1 MSPSRL
7 AIAALAA
14 ALSPALLAQTLTL
27 PERKFPLEACLQ
39 KALAQYPGKVKAAE
53 LEVEGGVPHYE
64 FLIETLVDGETWE
77 VECNANTGAITNAER
92 DVKRDDPAF
101 TQVAKIDVR
110 KALDI
115 ALAKYPGMP
124 TEVEYEVSPNGRAW
138 YEITVVQSSGKSI
151 EVMVDAATGAILG
164 AEDESD
170 EMEIFRIG
178 DD

>member
-1 MSPSRL
+1 MIRSRL
-7 AIAALAA
+7 ALAALAT
-14 ALSPALLAQTLTL
+14 ALSPALCAQTLTL

-39 KALAQYPGKVKAAE
+39 NALAQYPGKVKSAE

-64 FLIETLVDGETWE
+64 FVIETLADSHTWE
-77 VECNANTGAITNAER
+77 VECNANTGAITSVER
-92 DVKRDDPAF
+92 DVKHDDPAF
-101 TQVAKIDVR
+101 AQVAKIDVR

-124 TEVEYEVSPNGRAW
+124 TEVEYEVSPDGRAW
-138 YEITVVQSSGKSI
+138 YEVNIVRPNGKSI
-151 EVMVDAATGAILG
+151 EVMVDAATGTILG